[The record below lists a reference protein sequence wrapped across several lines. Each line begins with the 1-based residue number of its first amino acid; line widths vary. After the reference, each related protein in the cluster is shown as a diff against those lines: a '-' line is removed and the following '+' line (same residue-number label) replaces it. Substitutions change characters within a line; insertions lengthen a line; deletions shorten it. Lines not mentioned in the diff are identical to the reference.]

1 MDRSQLVDIIFKK
14 KSVLCVGLDTDM
26 AKIPKHLLG
35 EEDPVFSFNKAIID
49 ATKDYTVA
57 YKINTAF
64 YEAQGIKGWVSM
76 EKTLNHIPKD
86 IFTIADAKRGDIGNT
101 SEQYAQT
108 FFHTYP
114 FDSVTVAPYMGA
126 DSVKP
131 FLQFESKWSI
141 VLGLTSNAG
150 SADFQL
156 QQCGDEMLYQKVLR
170 TVASWGTP
178 NNIMFVIGATRKEQL
193 QEVRTLLPEHFF
205 LVPGVGAQGGD
216 VATVCS
222 NAMNKD
228 GGVLINVSRGIIFAG
243 SDESFAE
250 RASEEARKYQG
261 EMAVFI
267 DDLIL
272 KNEVN
277 SKKTKR
283 LLTAIEIVLLNAI
296 IKNEGKNLYY
306 YEQATGYSGDIVK
319 TCIKLLEE
327 RRLVRHVKNDI
338 HKNEEYYLVEEN

>member
-1 MDRSQLVDIIFKK
+1 MNRLQLIENIFSK
-14 KSVLCVGLDTDM
+14 KSVLCVGLDTDLT
-26 AKIPKHLLG
+26 KIPVHLL
-35 EEDPVFSFNKAIID
+35 ESEDPAFEFNKAIID

-76 EKTLNHIPKD
+76 EKTLNYIPKD

-101 SEQYAQT
+101 SEQYAKT

-131 FLQFESKWSI
+131 FLQFQDKWSI

-156 QQCGDEMLYQKVLR
+156 QQCGEELLYQKVLR

-178 NNIMFVIGATRKEQL
+178 ENIMFVIGATRKEQL
-193 QEVRTLLPEHFF
+193 QEVRQLLPEHFF

-216 VATVCS
+216 VDTVCRS
-222 NAMNKD
+222 AFNKEA
-228 GGVLINVSRGIIFAG
+228 GLLINVSRGIIFAD
-243 SDESFAE
+243 SSASFALKANE
-250 RASEEARKYQG
+250 QAGKYQK
-261 EMAVFI
+261 EMAAFF
-267 DDLIL
+267 
-272 KNEVN
+272 
-277 SKKTKR
+277 
-283 LLTAIEIVLLNAI
+283 
-296 IKNEGKNLYY
+296 
-306 YEQATGYSGDIVK
+306 
-319 TCIKLLEE
+319 
-327 RRLVRHVKNDI
+327 
-338 HKNEEYYLVEEN
+338 